1 MEALSYQKSLLF
13 GATVCFAMNS
23 YSSPKIEIL
32 AVFCESPLALS
43 LTGTTEGLS
52 NDLLQSPEIE
62 DEIDW

>member
-1 MEALSYQKSLLF
+1 
-13 GATVCFAMNS
+13 MNT
-23 YSSPKIEIL
+23 YSSPKIVVLE
-32 AVFCESPLALS
+32 VFCASPLALS